1 MKVRVSCTS
10 QSRPIIG
17 FAYLN
22 LLLSLLEKRRM
33 DLEYNYIKKC
43 ASVSCKCVKSSIIS

>member
-1 MKVRVSCTS
+1 MKVSCTS

-33 DLEYNYIKKC
+33 DLEYNYINKS